1 MSDRQKLPVPS
12 IGASGSLRNLR
23 VLVVDDQEDARDLMA
38 VVLEGAGAKVTLAE
52 SASVALR
59 AVTESEFGIL
69 VSDIGMPEQD
79 GYELIRR
86 LRTGDAPARS
96 RQIPAV
102 AVTAFSAPDD
112 RRKALEAGFQ
122 EHLPKPV
129 DLIKL
134 IDVVARLAADRGL
147 AGGSGTPSR

>member
-1 MSDRQKLPVPS
+1 MSDRKKLAPS
-12 IGASGSLRNLR
+12 SPARNSLRDLH

-38 VVLEGAGAKVTLAE
+38 VVLEGAGATVTLAE

-59 AVTESEFGIL
+59 AVTEKEFGIL

-79 GYELIRR
+79 GYDLIRR
-86 LRTGDAPARS
+86 LRTGDGPARS
-96 RQIPAV
+96 RRIPAV

-134 IDVVARLAADRGL
+134 VDVVARLAAERDLG
-147 AGGSGTPSR
+147 GGSGTPNQ